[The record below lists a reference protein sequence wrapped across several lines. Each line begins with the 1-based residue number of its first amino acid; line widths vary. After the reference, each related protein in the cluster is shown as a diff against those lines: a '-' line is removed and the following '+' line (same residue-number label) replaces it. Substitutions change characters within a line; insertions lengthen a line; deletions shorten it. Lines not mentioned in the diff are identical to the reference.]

1 MYSGTARSACPC
13 VYLWVWWCELAS
25 AVGMYVMGSEIRPRA
40 LRKRHVPYDSPRVC
54 PIARSISVG
63 SGCFCAVFSA
73 LLVCASLFRS
83 VVRWFPCVRSQ
94 QLRSSAMKGCTF
106 CGAQVKNKVECGLCG
121 AKACKQ
127 CETAKM
133 VIAGGGAC
141 CRKHSPGWQAETAAP
156 IQTQTQR

>member
-1 MYSGTARSACPC
+1 MLFFLRFSCARHSSDP
-13 VYLWVWWCELAS
+13 S
-25 AVGMYVMGSEIRPRA
+25 
-40 LRKRHVPYDSPRVC
+40 SP
-54 PIARSISVG
+54 
-63 SGCFCAVFSA
+63 
-73 LLVCASLFRS
+73 
-83 VVRWFPCVRSQ
+83 VRSK